1 MTGLTENVFLEDKL
15 GEECGVFGFYDNDG
29 FDVSHM
35 TYYALYALQHRGQE
49 SAGMVL
55 NKNREFSLYKDSGLV
70 PEVFTERILNSLEG
84 TISVGHVR
92 YSTKGGNYR
101 ENAQPLVNHY
111 VKGTLALAHNGNLIN
126 SNILRDDLKKEGALF
141 HTTMDSEVI
150 MYVIAQER
158 IKAGSVQEA
167 VKNTMDIIK
176 GSYSLVIMSPEKL
189 IGARD
194 PHGIRPLS
202 IGKLENSYILSSE
215 TCAFDNIGAEFIRDV
230 EPGEVVWID
239 KNGLHSIKSESA
251 AEKSSICIFEH
262 VYFARP
268 DSVIQ
273 GASVYEMRK
282 LMGRHLAKD
291 YPVEADLV
299 CGVPD
304 SGLCAAIG
312 YAEES
317 GIPYGKGF
325 IKNKYIGRTFI
336 KPTQSE
342 REIAV
347 NIKLNVLKSSVEGKR
362 VVMVDDSI
370 VRGTT
375 CANIIR
381 DLKKAGAK
389 EVHVRI
395 SSPLFLWP
403 CYFGTDIPSRDCLMG
418 VKYSVEEMRQIIG
431 ADSLGFLSM
440 DALSEIAKNL
450 DCDYCHGCFTG
461 EYPMDVSDVDHEIEL
476 DGKYRNIKY
485 EPTL

>member
-1 MTGLTENVFLEDKL
+1 MREIAEFDYLSEKV

-29 FDVSHM
+29 FDVSHL

-49 SAGMVL
+49 SAGMAL
-55 NKNREFSLYKDSGLV
+55 NKNREFSLYKDLGLV
-70 PEVFTERILNSLEG
+70 PEIFTERILNSLEG
-84 TISVGHVR
+84 SISVGHVR
-92 YSTKGGNYR
+92 YSTKGGNSR
-101 ENAQPLVNHY
+101 QNAQPLVTHY
-111 VKGTLALAHNGNLIN
+111 VKGTIALAHNGNIIN
-126 SNILRDDLKKEGALF
+126 SSKLRANLKKEGALF

-150 MYVIAQER
+150 MYEIAQAR
-158 IKAGSVQEA
+158 IKTGSIQEA
-167 VKNTMDIIK
+167 VKKTMETIH
-176 GSYSLVIMSPEKL
+176 GSYSLVLMSPEKL

-194 PHGIRPLS
+194 PYGIRPLS
-202 IGKLENSYILSSE
+202 IGKLENSYVLSSE
-215 TCAFDNIGAEFIRDV
+215 TCAFDNIGATFVRDV

-239 KNGLHSIKSESA
+239 KDGLHSIKSELA
-251 AEKSSICIFEH
+251 AKRGSICIFEH

-268 DSVIQ
+268 DSVVE

-282 LMGRHLAKD
+282 LMGKHLAKEF
-291 YPVEADLV
+291 PVDADLV

-342 REIAV
+342 RETAV

-389 EVHVRI
+389 EVHVRV
-395 SSPLFLWP
+395 SSPPFLWP

-418 VKYSVEEMRQIIG
+418 VKYTVDEMCKIIG
-431 ADSLGFLSM
+431 ADSLGFLSLN
-440 DALSEIAKNL
+440 ALSEIAKNL
-450 DCDYCHGCFTG
+450 NCGYCDGCFTG
-461 EYPMDVSDVDHEIEL
+461 KYPMDVSDVDHEVEL
-476 DGKYRNIKY
+476 DGKYRNLS
-485 EPTL
+485 ESEV